1 MLSSKNCAGFA
12 QLSETTKAM
21 KKILSLLLAA
31 GLACSAFALD
41 INPLSGTLNVT
52 RWEGDQTS
60 QAQIDATIAAF
71 LGSATFQYKQD
82 QGGGESGALAG
93 SYNTVFLNTPTDPSG
108 ATITYTGGAVLAD
121 TRFLLVKDGNATPAW
136 YLFNLTALGWNG
148 TDTLNL
154 ANFWPN
160 QGAISHVSLYGGGT
174 SVPDSGTTVALL
186 GASLLAL
193 GMLRRRFSAA

>member
-1 MLSSKNCAGFA
+1 
-12 QLSETTKAM
+12 M
-21 KKILSLLLAA
+21 KKILSVLLAA

-52 RWEGDQTS
+52 RWEGNQTS
-60 QAQIDATIAAF
+60 QAEIDAFIAAF
-71 LGSATFQYKQD
+71 LGASTFQYTQD

-108 ATITYTGGAVLAD
+108 ATVTYTGGAVLGD
-121 TRFLLVKDGNATPAW
+121 VKYLLVKDGNQVPAW
-136 YLFNLTALGWNG
+136 YLFNMTALGWNG
-148 TDTLNL
+148 TETLNL
-154 ANFWPN
+154 SGFWPA
-160 QGAISHVSLYGGGT
+160 QGAISHISLYGGGT

-193 GMLRRRFSAA
+193 GMLRRRFFAA